1 MLRSGVARSTQQALI
16 RGSGLR
22 NARFSSKTIYN
33 NIASINAGARY
44 MQKNWNVRQFQ
55 TCSSAGYPQSPMKV
69 FVDTFRK
76 EWKKSTELNDQIK
89 QLKSATDEMGDS
101 EAFKKAREA
110 YLKAQKQSG
119 TIAKTA
125 AKAAEAVG
133 GAAAKAW
140 DSPVGKGV
148 RKTVEATAD
157 VADKVIEPVRKTK
170 AYKEAKEAYDE
181 GASYYGLYE
190 TKEQRRKRREREKL
204 KEPKTVKANDDAGMS
219 VVAVDAK
226 PKESLKD
233 KFKLAPNSPLK
244 KASSFLKEK
253 WEEADNPLLVLI
265 RNVGHKIN
273 KLFAETENAKVVKA
287 FQQMDPNFTVT
298 KFNKKLREYIV
309 PEVLDAYESGDQ
321 KTLKKW
327 LSEAPFNIIMTQQK
341 QLHQQGVIND
351 GRILDIRNVSVVAY
365 KILEPN
371 ETPVLVTGSRVQ
383 EIVSFRNAKTGAVVA
398 GSDEDIVVSSYA
410 MVLTRIPE
418 EMDDPVT
425 DGWRVLEFVKG
436 GSRTFT

>member
-1 MLRSGVARSTQQALI
+1 MLRSSVARNAQRAIIKGT
-16 RGSGLR
+16 GFR
-22 NARFSSKTIYN
+22 NAHLSSGTIYN
-33 NIASINAGARY
+33 AASISLGAQHL
-44 MQKNWNVRQFQ
+44 QKTWSVRQFQ
-55 TCSSAGYPQSPMKV
+55 TSSIAEYPQSPMKV

-76 EWKKSTELNDQIK
+76 EWKKSTELSDQIK

-125 AKAAEAVG
+125 AKAAETVGDAAV
-133 GAAAKAW
+133 KAW

-190 TKEQRRKRREREKL
+190 TKEQRQKRREREKL

-226 PKESLKD
+226 PKDSLRD
-233 KFKLAPNSPLK
+233 KFKLAPNSSVK
-244 KASSFLKEK
+244 KATAFLKEK
-253 WEEADNPLLVLI
+253 WDEADNPLLVMI
-265 RNVGHKIN
+265 RNVSHKIG

-327 LSEAPFNIIMTQQK
+327 LSEAPFNIITTQQK
-341 QLHQQGVIND
+341 QLRQQGVIND

-365 KILEPN
+365 KILDPN

-398 GSDEDIVVSSYA
+398 GSEDDIVLSSYA
-410 MVLTRIPE
+410 MVLTRVPE

-425 DGWRVLEFVKG
+425 DGWKVLEFVKG